1 MAARPQRRD
10 GKKSRIL
17 AECIMTTLASAD
29 ARGKAAS
36 ERHGDG
42 HPFDCHGHIRQ
53 TTPEVVAF
61 LVTTDIILK
70 LHSFVH
76 ETLTAYPDL
85 ADLLPL
91 LDVPPRP
98 KRGVR

>member
-1 MAARPQRRD
+1 
-10 GKKSRIL
+10 
-17 AECIMTTLASAD
+17 
-29 ARGKAAS
+29 
-36 ERHGDG
+36 
-42 HPFDCHGHIRQ
+42 
-53 TTPEVVAF
+53 VVAF

-91 LDVPPRP
+91 LDVSPRP